1 MCLFPLCRCQTPHS
15 GRIEHSHNILQ
26 QHSSGIHGNQSLGDA
41 GSPLPQ
47 RNVNTQNSRVQSEG
61 PFVLGG
67 PGGPGGE
74 GADHALDVS
83 GNL

>member
-1 MCLFPLCRCQTPHS
+1 MEQA
-15 GRIEHSHNILQ
+15 HNILP
-26 QHSSGIHGNQSLGDA
+26 QHGSAVHGNQSLCDA

-47 RNVNTQNSRVQSEG
+47 RNNNSTQNSRLPSEG
-61 PFVLGG
+61 SFGLGG

-83 GNL
+83 GERGV